1 MKKFCYGVS
10 GCVLLALL
18 PLTALAYPIDVNK
31 QLNGLNIDYNA
42 FDTDND
48 IASIQVNNY
57 GKTDATCRVVFN
69 NGPEAPR
76 TRTIEVL
83 AGKHKNATAK
93 FTREIIKMRITL
105 TCTPK

>member
-1 MKKFCYGVS
+1 MKKFC
-10 GCVLLALL
+10 CVLLALL
-18 PLTALAYPIDVNK
+18 PLTAFAYPIDVEKN
-31 QLNGLNIDYNA
+31 LNGLKIDYET

-48 IASIQVNNY
+48 IGSIRVANY
-57 GKTDATCRVVFN
+57 GDVDATCRAVFN

-76 TRTIEVL
+76 TRTIDVP

-93 FTREIIKMRITL
+93 FTREIIKLRIKL